1 MKTTLHD
8 WVACALWLG
17 AGSVALAFAND
28 YHALVLGTVAC
39 TAIVGIGLNVL
50 LGLAGQTSLGHAAFY
65 AIGAYASTLLTMRAG
80 LPWLIALP
88 GAALITGFAGAL
100 LSFPALRVRGP
111 YLAMVTIAFGYFV
124 EQAIAEWK
132 SLTGGWNGIMN
143 IPQPAFF
150 GDQPLPWHLALVA
163 LVISGLLVPAFAI
176 FSRSDRG
183 IVMRATR
190 DAEVAASTLGANLM
204 TVRALAFGISAALTG
219 LAGGLFATLNG
230 FISPESFPFSQSIN
244 FLLMVMI
251 GGVGQAS
258 GPLVGA
264 LVVVL
269 LPEAL
274 STLAE
279 YRLLFMGG
287 LLLLVLLIAPRGIVG
302 SLGTWLG
309 RYARAKQAPPPAVAD
324 FAEARAWITR
334 EQPQSLSVFGLGISF
349 GGNRALA
356 DVSLSAKGAEV
367 TSLIGPNGA
376 GKTTLL
382 NVITGFYAA
391 SQGTFRLGERDLTRL
406 KDFQIGRHAVARTFQ
421 TSQLFDAMTVLE
433 NVYFGMLQGR
443 LARSGPGP
451 GPDATGICASL
462 LAFVGFRG
470 DPQSIAGALAHVDRR
485 LVELARA
492 LATRPAMLLL
502 DEPAAGLS
510 TEEKQLLGNTLVT
523 IARER
528 IGVMLIEHDMS
539 LVMGISDQIHV
550 LDSGHL
556 IASGTPAEVQANPKV
571 RAAYLGEA
579 QGKFLSALR
588 DLQGGARATGDD
600 VLVIGRVHAHY
611 GASDVLTDI
620 NLAVG
625 VGQTVCVLGA
635 NGAGKSTL
643 MRVICGLHERY
654 RGAVGFNGRDISHKP
669 AHQIAA
675 MGLVMVPEGRQVFTE
690 LTVEDNILIGGYARG
705 GVTPQRLTELYAMFP
720 KLHSLRHRR
729 AGLLSGGEQQMLALA
744 RGLAARPIAMLLDEP
759 SLGLAP
765 VIVEELFL
773 RLAALRAD
781 GMTLVLVDQMAD
793 MALALSDK
801 ANLLSAGTM
810 RFSGSPDALRE
821 SGELEQAY
829 LH

>member
-1 MKTTLHD
+1 MKTSWRD
-8 WVACALWLG
+8 WAACVIWLG
-17 AGSVALAFAND
+17 AGSIALAFAND

-39 TAIVGIGLNVL
+39 TAIVGVGLNVL

-65 AIGAYASTLLTMRAG
+65 AIGAYACTLLTMRAG
-80 LPWLIALP
+80 LPWLVALP
-88 GAALITGFAGAL
+88 AAALITGIAGAL
-100 LSFPALRVRGP
+100 LSLPALRVRGP

-163 LVISGLLVPAFAI
+163 LVVSGLLIPAFTMFA
-176 FSRSDRG
+176 RSDRG

-204 TVRALAFGISAALTG
+204 MVRALAFGISAALTG

-302 SLGTWLG
+302 SFSAWLG
-309 RYARAKQAPPPAVAD
+309 SRLRAQRACAPAVAD
-324 FAEARAWITR
+324 TAMAKAWIAR
-334 EQPQSLSVFGLGISF
+334 DAAQSLSVFGLGISF
-349 GGNRALA
+349 GGNRALS
-356 DVSLSAKGAEV
+356 DVTISAAGGEI

-382 NVITGFYAA
+382 NVVTGFYSAN
-391 SQGTFRLGERDLTRL
+391 QGTFRLGERDLTRL
-406 KDFQIGRHAVARTFQ
+406 RDFQIGRASVARTFQ
-421 TSQLFDAMTVLE
+421 TSQLFDAMTVLD
-433 NVYFGMLQGR
+433 NVAFGLLQGR
-443 LARSGPGP
+443 LAHSEPGRDP
-451 GPDATGICASL
+451 IGTCLSL

-470 DPQSIAGALAHVDRR
+470 DPQSLAGALAHVDRR

-510 TEEKQLLGNTLVT
+510 AEEKQHLGNTLAS

-539 LVMGISDQIHV
+539 LVMGISDRIHV
-550 LDSGHL
+550 LDSGRL
-556 IASGTPAEVQANPKV
+556 IASGTPPEVQADPAV

-579 QGKFLSALR
+579 QGKFLAALHE
-588 DLQGGARATGDD
+588 LQAASHATGAD
-600 VLVIGRVHAHY
+600 VLVVGRVHAHY

-620 NLAVG
+620 NLAVAE
-625 VGQTVCVLGA
+625 GQTVCVLGA

-643 MRVICGLHERY
+643 MRVICGLHQRY

-669 AHQIAA
+669 AHEIAA
-675 MGLVMVPEGRQVFTE
+675 MGLIMVPEGRQVFTE

-705 GVTPQRLTELYAMFP
+705 GVAAPRLSELYAMFP
-720 KLHSLRHRR
+720 KLYALRQRR
-729 AGLLSGGEQQMLALA
+729 AGLLSGGEQQMLAIA
-744 RGLAARPIAMLLDEP
+744 RGLAARPVVMLLDEP

-765 VIVEELFL
+765 VVVEDLFT
-773 RLAALRAD
+773 RMAALRAA

-801 ANLLSAGTM
+801 AHLLSAGQL
-810 RFSGSPDALRE
+810 RFSGAPDALRD

>member
-1 MKTTLHD
+1 MKSAWSE
-8 WVACALWLG
+8 WVVCVLWLG
-17 AGSVALAFAND
+17 LGGIALALSND

-65 AIGAYASTLLTMRAG
+65 AIGAYACTLLTMRAG

-88 GAALITGFAGAL
+88 AAALIAGIAGAL
-100 LSFPALRVRGP
+100 LSVPALRVRGP

-143 IPQPAFF
+143 IPQPAMF
-150 GDQPLPWHLALVA
+150 GDNPLPWHLALVA
-163 LVISGLLVPAFAI
+163 LIISGLLVPAFGI

-190 DAEVAASTLGANLM
+190 DAETAASTLGAHLM
-204 TVRALAFGISAALTG
+204 MVRALAFGISAALTG

-251 GGVGQAS
+251 GGVAQPA
-258 GPLVGA
+258 GPLAGA

-274 STLAE
+274 SQLAE

-302 SLGTWLG
+302 TLGPWIARNLRVRARTHTDDTDPILARGWIGRETTDTLG
-309 RYARAKQAPPPAVAD
+309 
-324 FAEARAWITR
+324 I
-334 EQPQSLSVFGLGISF
+334 FGLGISF
-349 GGNRALA
+349 GGNRALS
-356 DVSLSAKGAEV
+356 DVTLEASGGEV

-382 NVITGFYAA
+382 NVVTGFYAA
-391 SQGTFRLGERDLTRL
+391 SQGTVRLGERELTRL
-406 KDFQIGRHAVARTFQ
+406 KDYQIGRSGVARTFQ
-421 TSQLFDAMTVLE
+421 TSQLFDAMSVLE
-433 NVYFGMLQGR
+433 NVYFGLLRGR
-443 LARSGPGP
+443 LSSPAEAGSAVR
-451 GPDATGICASL
+451 TCLSL
-462 LAFVGFRG
+462 LALVGFRG
-470 DPQSIAGALAHVDRR
+470 DPHGAAGALPHVDRR

-492 LATRPAMLLL
+492 LATRPSLLLL

-510 TEEKQLLGNTLVT
+510 AEEKVRLAHTLREISLQR
-523 IARER
+523 IA
-528 IGVMLIEHDMS
+528 VVLIEHDMS
-539 LVMGISDQIHV
+539 LVMGLSDRIHV
-550 LDSGHL
+550 LDSGRL
-556 IASGTPAEVQANPKV
+556 IASGSPSTIQADPAV

-579 QGKFLSALR
+579 QGKFLESLR
-588 DLQGGARATGDD
+588 TLQAQPRARGKD
-600 VLVIGRVHAHY
+600 VLVVGRIHANY
-611 GASDVLTDI
+611 GASDVLNNID
-620 NLAVG
+620 LAVG
-625 VGQTVCVLGA
+625 EGNTICVLGA

-643 MRVICGLHERY
+643 MRVIAGLHERY

-669 AHQIAA
+669 AHEIAG

-690 LTVEDNILIGGYARG
+690 LSVEDNILIGGYARG
-705 GVTPQRLTELYAMFP
+705 GVDGQRLEALYAMFP
-720 KLHSLRHRR
+720 KLRSLRHRR

-744 RGLAARPIAMLLDEP
+744 RGLAARPIVMLLDEP

-765 VIVEELFL
+765 VVVEDLFT
-773 RLAALRAD
+773 RLAGLRAD
-781 GMTLVLVDQMAD
+781 GMTLVLVDQMAE

-801 ANLLSAGTM
+801 AYLLSAGNM
-810 RFSGSPDALRE
+810 RFSGAPAALRE

>member
-1 MKTTLHD
+1 MKTVWQD
-8 WVACALWLG
+8 WGVCAVWLA
-17 AGSVALAFAND
+17 AGSVALIFAND

-65 AIGAYASTLLTMRAG
+65 AIGAYACTLLTMRTG

-88 GAALITGFAGAL
+88 AGALFSGIAGAL
-100 LSFPALRVRGP
+100 LSVPALRVRGP

-132 SLTGGWNGIMN
+132 SLTGGWNGIMS

-150 GDQPLPWHLALVA
+150 GEQPLPWHLALVA
-163 LVISGLLVPAFAI
+163 LFISGLLIPAFAI
-176 FSRSDRG
+176 FARSDRG

-204 TVRALAFGISAALTG
+204 MVRALAFGISAALTG

-230 FISPESFPFSQSIN
+230 FISPESFPFSLSIS

-302 SLGTWLG
+302 SLGNWVGKRT
-309 RYARAKQAPPPAVAD
+309 RAPAIAAVPDTQIA
-324 FAEARAWITR
+324 AARAWIAR
-334 EQPQSLSVFGLGISF
+334 NSAQSLAVFGLGISF

-356 DVSLSAKGAEV
+356 DVTLSARGGEV

-382 NVITGFYAA
+382 NAITGFYTA
-391 SQGTFRLGERDLTRL
+391 SHGTFSLDERALTHL
-406 KDFQIGRHAVARTFQ
+406 KDFQIGRSGIARTFQ

-443 LARSGPGP
+443 LARVNPGRE
-451 GPDATGICASL
+451 ATGICLSL
-462 LAFVGFRG
+462 LTLVGYRG
-470 DPQSIAGALAHVDRR
+470 DPQAVAGALPHVDRR

-492 LATRPAMLLL
+492 LATRPAILLL

-510 TEEKQLLGNTLVT
+510 AEEKVHLSSTLLT

-539 LVMGISDQIHV
+539 LVMGISDRIHV
-550 LDSGHL
+550 LDSGQL
-556 IASGTPAEVQANPKV
+556 IASGTPAQVQADPRV
-571 RAAYLGEA
+571 RTAYLGAA
-579 QGKFLSALR
+579 QGEFLAALR
-588 DLQGGARATGDD
+588 ALQGEVSPKGAD

-620 NLAVG
+620 NLSAG
-625 VGQTVCVLGA
+625 AGQTVCVLGA

-654 RGAVGFNGRDISHKP
+654 LGAVGFNGRDISHKP

-675 MGLVMVPEGRQVFTE
+675 MGLVMVPEGRQIFTE

-705 GVTPQRLTELYAMFP
+705 GVAPQQLADIYRMFP
-720 KLHSLRHRR
+720 KLQTLRQRR

-744 RGLAARPIAMLLDEP
+744 RGLAARPVVMLLDEP

-765 VIVEELFL
+765 VIVEDLFT
-773 RLAALRAD
+773 RLAALRAS

-801 ANLLSAGTM
+801 AHLLSAGKL
-810 RFSGSPDALRE
+810 RFAGAPDALRD
-821 SGELEQAY
+821 SGALEQAY